1 MREIYRLISRGLP
14 TAGCL
19 AFIAIMGLS
28 TTAAYAQCNVASL
41 VGSSDASTTQ
51 ALESI
56 RDRRMQVAQTCPPGT
71 MASAGGM
78 CVPMAGA
85 VTPTSA
91 QAAPAAGPAAKPKAA
106 KKAAAPKPVSAPPP
120 GVAYGGL
127 KDDFAEAPRVR
138 TYGIWA
144 EGYGDYERRSDVR
157 GTDGNTQSSQTV
169 KFTSWGVVSGID
181 HTHLR
186 SPREGI
192 MIGALAGYNDTHG
205 RYSGDLAADTPPRTQ
220 DIEGAMLGLYGSY
233 FHRGFAIDVLGKVD
247 IFDFD
252 QSIQNSTCDT
262 TNNTAGSTSLTNWLI
277 ASNIYYRHG
286 PSHFWLEPTAGI
298 RYVRSDFG
306 SGAATLEV
314 ADGEALRLQAGVRVG
329 SDWVGYDRR
338 FWTVSFLAALYS
350 DVLVD
355 GFVVPGGG
363 NAVVL
368 ETDEGKLRALGQLRV
383 KTTTYHGVSYYGQA
397 EVRGGDDYFGVA
409 GKLGVRY
416 DW

>member
-1 MREIYRLISRGLP
+1 MRETYRLILRGLP
-14 TAGCL
+14 AGCL
-19 AFIAIMGLS
+19 ALIAIIGLS
-28 TTAAYAQCNVASL
+28 TAAAYAQCSVAGL
-41 VGSSDASTTQ
+41 MGSSDASTTQ

-91 QAAPAAGPAAKPKAA
+91 QAPPATGPTAKPKAA

-205 RYSGDLAADTPPRTQ
+205 RYSGDLAAGIPPRSQ
-220 DIEGAMLGLYGSY
+220 DIAGAMLGLYGSY

-252 QSIQNSTCDT
+252 QSVDSQCGT
-262 TNNTAGSTSLTNWLI
+262 TIATAGSTSLTDWLI

-286 PSHFWLEPTAGI
+286 PRHFWLEPTAGI

-306 SGAATLEV
+306 SGATTLGV
-314 ADGEALRLQAGVRVG
+314 ADGESLRLQAGVRVG

-355 GFVVPGGG
+355 GFTIGGG
-363 NAVVL
+363 TVVL

-383 KTTTYHGVSYYGQA
+383 KTTTQHGVSYYGQA
-397 EVRGGDDYFGVA
+397 EVRGGEDYFGVA
-409 GKLGVRY
+409 GKVGVRY

>member
-1 MREIYRLISRGLP
+1 
-14 TAGCL
+14 
-19 AFIAIMGLS
+19 
-28 TTAAYAQCNVASL
+28 
-41 VGSSDASTTQ
+41 
-51 ALESI
+51 
-56 RDRRMQVAQTCPPGT
+56 

-91 QAAPAAGPAAKPKAA
+91 QAAPAVGPTAAPKAA
-106 KKAAAPKPVSAPPP
+106 KKAAAPKPASAPPP

-127 KDDFAEAPRVR
+127 KDDYAEAPRVR
-138 TYGIWA
+138 THGIWA
-144 EGYGDYERRSDVR
+144 EGYGEYERRNDVSGSD
-157 GTDGNTQSSQTV
+157 GSSQTI
-169 KFTSWGVVSGID
+169 KFTSWGVVSGVD

-205 RYSGDLAADTPPRTQ
+205 RYSGDLAAGVPPRSQ

-252 QSIQNSTCDT
+252 QSVVSGCQT
-262 TNNTAGSTSLTNWLI
+262 TIDTAGSTSLTNWLI

-286 PSHFWLEPTAGI
+286 PRHFWLEPTAGM

-306 SGAATLEV
+306 SEATTLGV
-314 ADGEALRLQAGVRVG
+314 ADGESLRLQAGVRVG

-350 DVLVD
+350 DVLID
-355 GFVVPGGG
+355 GFTIGGG
-363 NAVVL
+363 TVVL
-368 ETDEGKLRALGQLRV
+368 DTDEGKLRALGQLRV

-397 EVRGGDDYFGVA
+397 EVRGGEDYFGVA
-409 GKLGVRY
+409 GKVGVRY

>member
-1 MREIYRLISRGLP
+1 
-14 TAGCL
+14 
-19 AFIAIMGLS
+19 
-28 TTAAYAQCNVASL
+28 
-41 VGSSDASTTQ
+41 
-51 ALESI
+51 
-56 RDRRMQVAQTCPPGT
+56 
-71 MASAGGM
+71 
-78 CVPMAGA
+78 MAGA

-91 QAAPAAGPAAKPKAA
+91 QAPPATGPTAKPKAA

-144 EGYGDYERRSDVR
+144 EGYGDYERRSDVS
-157 GTDGNTQSSQTV
+157 GTDGNTRSSQTV

-205 RYSGDLAADTPPRTQ
+205 RYSGDLAAGIPSRSQ
-220 DIEGAMLGLYGSY
+220 DIAGAMLGLYGSY

-252 QSIQNSTCDT
+252 QSVDSQCGT
-262 TNNTAGSTSLTNWLI
+262 TIATAGSTSLTDWLI
-277 ASNIYYRHG
+277 ASNIYSRHG
-286 PSHFWLEPTAGI
+286 PRHFWLEPTAGI

-306 SGAATLEV
+306 SGATTLGV
-314 ADGEALRLQAGVRVG
+314 ADGESLRLQAGVRVG

-355 GFVVPGGG
+355 GFTIGGG
-363 NAVVL
+363 TVVL

-383 KTTTYHGVSYYGQA
+383 KTTTQHGVSYYGQA
-397 EVRGGDDYFGVA
+397 EVRGGEDYFGVA
-409 GKLGVRY
+409 GKVGVRY

>member
-1 MREIYRLISRGLP
+1 MRDTYRLLAKGLP

-19 AFIAIMGLS
+19 ALIAIAAMS
-28 TTAAYAQCNVASL
+28 ATAAYAQCNVAGL

-51 ALESI
+51 SLESI
-56 RDRRMQVAQTCPPGT
+56 RDRRMQVAQTCPPGM

-106 KKAAAPKPVSAPPP
+106 KKAAAPKPVSAPPS

-144 EGYGDYERRSDVR
+144 EGYGDYERRNDVN
-157 GTDGNTQSSQTV
+157 GTQGNTQSSQTI
-169 KFTSWGVVSGID
+169 KFTSWGVVSGVD
-181 HTHLR
+181 HTYLR

-205 RYSGDLAADTPPRTQ
+205 RYSGDLAAGVPPRSQ

-233 FHRGFAIDVLGKVD
+233 FHRGFAVDVLGKVD

-252 QSIQNSTCDT
+252 QSVVSGCQT
-262 TNNTAGSTSLTNWLI
+262 TIDTAGSTSLTNFLI

-286 PSHFWLEPTAGI
+286 GGHLWLEPTAGI

-306 SGAATLEV
+306 SGATTLGV
-314 ADGEALRLQAGVRVG
+314 ADGESLRLQAGVRVG

-355 GFVVPGGG
+355 GFTIGGG
-363 NAVVL
+363 TVVL

-383 KTTTYHGVSYYGQA
+383 KTTTQHGVSYYGQA
-397 EVRGGDDYFGVA
+397 EVRGGEDYFGVA
-409 GKLGVRY
+409 GKVGVRY